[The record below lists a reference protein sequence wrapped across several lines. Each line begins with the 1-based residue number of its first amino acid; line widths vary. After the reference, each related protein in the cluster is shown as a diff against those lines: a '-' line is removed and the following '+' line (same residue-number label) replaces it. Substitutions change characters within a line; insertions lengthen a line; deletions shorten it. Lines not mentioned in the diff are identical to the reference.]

1 MSWMS
6 RRESTKSVE
15 KEAWAVLFVLYAV
28 WGSVFLA
35 NRFALESFPPLL
47 LNAVRFLGGGGILY
61 AILRLKGIKDASP
74 KVWAGSALIGSLLFV
89 GGAGSLTVGQ
99 QWVASGLA
107 AMLMATVPLWT
118 VLFAG
123 IWERLPNRVEWAGL
137 VTGILGVALLNLEKG
152 VSGNLHGVVWIL
164 GGSASWGLGSALS
177 RRLAWL
183 EGPMATAAQMLSGGV
198 VLLLLSLL
206 AGERMG
212 SLTPKAVWGILH
224 LVIFA
229 SVIGVSLYRWLLKN
243 VRPALATSYTLVN
256 PVIATVLGVLFAGE
270 KFSGV
275 ALGAM
280 VVILCGVAMVFRGRE
295 RPPA

>member
-1 MSWMS
+1 MNSKS
-6 RRESTKSVE
+6 RLKSTKDTE
-15 KEAWAVLFVLYAV
+15 KEAWAILLVLYAV

-35 NRFALESFPPLL
+35 NRFALESFPPFL

-61 AILRLKGIKDASP
+61 VILRLKGTKDASP
-74 KVWAGSALIGSLLFV
+74 KEWAGSALIGSLLFV
-89 GGAGSLTVGQ
+89 GGAGALTVGQ

-107 AMLMATVPLWT
+107 AVLMATVPLWT

-152 VSGNLHGVVWIL
+152 VSGNLPGVIWIL

-177 RRLAWL
+177 RRMTWL
-183 EGPMATAAQMLSGGV
+183 DGPMATAAQMLSGGAI
-198 VLLLLSLL
+198 LLLLSLL
-206 AGERMG
+206 AEERMEHV
-212 SLTPKAVWGILH
+212 TPKAAWGILH

-256 PVIATVLGVLFAGE
+256 PVTATVLGVLFAGE
-270 KFSGV
+270 KFSVV

-280 VVILCGVAMVFRGRE
+280 AVILFGVALVFMGRE

>member
-1 MSWMS
+1 
-6 RRESTKSVE
+6 
-15 KEAWAVLFVLYAV
+15 
-28 WGSVFLA
+28 
-35 NRFALESFPPLL
+35 
-47 LNAVRFLGGGGILY
+47 
-61 AILRLKGIKDASP
+61 
-74 KVWAGSALIGSLLFV
+74 
-89 GGAGSLTVGQ
+89 
-99 QWVASGLA
+99 
-107 AMLMATVPLWT
+107 MLMATVPLWT

-123 IWERLPNRVEWAGL
+123 IWERLPNRIEWAGL

-206 AGERMG
+206 AGE
-212 SLTPKAVWGILH
+212 
-224 LVIFA
+224 
-229 SVIGVSLYRWLLKN
+229 
-243 VRPALATSYTLVN
+243 
-256 PVIATVLGVLFAGE
+256 
-270 KFSGV
+270 KFSGI